1 MATLTINKNKTV
13 TKVLVGLRLRYLRK
27 KQGLSQAELA
37 HECKMDKSYLAS
49 IEQGRRNVGI
59 VNIAKICHAL
69 KITISEFA
77 KFDEMA

>member
-1 MATLTINKNKTV
+1 MNNI
-13 TKVLVGLRLRYLRK
+13 KVLLGLRLRYLRK

-37 HECKMDKSYLAS
+37 RECKMDKSYIAA

-59 VNIAKICHAL
+59 VNIAKICSAL
-69 KITISEFA
+69 KITISEFV